1 MSRQIGWRSVG
12 GEWQDGVGGGA
23 GECPVRGGGFE
34 TRERSR
40 RPASTPQ
47 KRSGSVKCLARSPLT
62 IDKAVRDRELSVLK
76 RVASDALAALGAAH
90 AVVSSARMAQIQTIR
105 TEVDRGTVEQDALI
119 EVAGDYQAWQND
131 QVRLFDALALVLGIT
146 VPEGSA
152 FDQIDEEMEAAAADH
167 LNALTAEYQ
176 RRLLTDQFEAGPKEG

>member
-1 MSRQIGWRSVG
+1 MQVESAVNDKTGL
-12 GEWQDGVGGGA
+12 ETA
-23 GECPVRGGGFE
+23 LGECPDSLGAGLE
-34 TRERSR
+34 TRDCSDSSGPDAPEALRGQSDAGSAL
-40 RPASTPQ
+40 PADD
-47 KRSGSVKCLARSPLT
+47 
-62 IDKAVRDRELSVLK
+62 DKVVRNRDLSVLK
-76 RVASDALAALGAAH
+76 REASDALAALGAAH
-90 AVVSSARMAQIQTIR
+90 AVVSSARLAQIQTIR

-152 FDQIDEEMEAAAADH
+152 FDQIDEEMEAAAAEH

>member
-1 MSRQIGWRSVG
+1 MTATSEPVFFNPL
-12 GEWQDGVGGGA
+12 EA
-23 GECPVRGGGFE
+23 GYIENPWPHLAEIRNADPVHH
-34 TRERSR
+34 
-40 RPASTPQ
+40 
-47 KRSGSVKCLARSPLT
+47 LLT
-62 IDKAVRDRELSVLK
+62 GQWGLFRYDDIFALLRDRDLSVLK
-76 RVASDALAALGAAH
+76 REASDALAALGAAH
-90 AVVSSARMAQIQTIR
+90 AVVSSARLAQIQTIR